1 MDDKWG
7 DYMTGKIQKKILM
20 LLIVLFGMTGIFS
33 SFEPQAQAA
42 GSFNAFDKLPS
53 TLAKPKKNS
62 PRILFVGNSLTFTND
77 LPKMVEQLCKKSGI
91 NARVEQVTK
100 GAHTLNRFAFA
111 ASGRPID
118 KQMRQQLMS
127 QLKKKKWDYV
137 VLQGQRHEAVTD
149 VADMRKAVAA
159 LEPLIKK
166 AGAQMVLYE
175 TWAPEKGH
183 FDYNGFD
190 RIASNPDEYQSKIAS
205 TYYSLAEKYKCAL
218 SPAGIAFARGQ
229 EIYPDIELFSSD
241 KLHPSAAGT
250 YLSACTMYAT
260 LFGKSPEGISYYP
273 PISGKNTKERAQI
286 GKKLQ
291 ALAADVTVRGKSSNN
306 AVLKF
311 SDTHMTLKTNT
322 SKKLNYILSPKG
334 EGTRV
339 TYWKSDNPKVVK
351 VDEDGKVTGC
361 VVGSANITAIL
372 NNGKKAVCKVA
383 VVQGNINLGVG
394 EKYKLQFDK
403 TYKWSSSN
411 PKIAIVKDNTII
423 AKKSGTVTFTGENS
437 GGTVKIKV
445 TVKSAPG
452 SIKMN
457 KEKTVAVGR
466 TAKLSVDLGSG
477 MTVNGVK
484 FSSSNPK
491 IVSVD
496 ANGYITGKRAGKAK
510 ITAKTYNGKQAV
522 CIVRVINQA
531 KNIES
536 ADGKNVI
543 RLQRGRTKQVKLRFY
558 PSNTSVKRVE
568 WKVSNKKII
577 SVTQNGKV
585 KGLKKGVAMLT
596 AKTTDG
602 SNLRLKIKVI
612 VK

>member
-1 MDDKWG
+1 MDGKWG
-7 DYMTGKIQKKILM
+7 DCMTKRIQKKILL
-20 LLIVLFGMTGIFS
+20 LLIALFGMMGIFS
-33 SFEPQAQAA
+33 SFEPQVQAA
-42 GSFNAFDKLPS
+42 GSFDAFEKMPS
-53 TLAKPKKNS
+53 TLARPKRNS

-77 LPKMVEQLCKKSGI
+77 LPQMVEQLCRKSGI

-149 VADMRKAVAA
+149 VSDMRKAVAA

-183 FDYNGFD
+183 FDYNGSSK
-190 RIASNPDEYQSKIAS
+190 IAANPNEYQSKIAS
-205 TYYSLAEKYKCAL
+205 TYYSLAEKHKCAL
-218 SPAGIAFARGQ
+218 SPAGIAFARAQ
-229 EIYPDIELFSSD
+229 VIYPDIELFNSD

-273 PISGKNTKERAQI
+273 PISGKNAKERAQI

-291 ALAADVTVRGKSSNN
+291 ALAADVTVRGGSSNN
-306 AVLKF
+306 ASLKF
-311 SDTHMTLKTNT
+311 SSAHMTVKTNA
-322 SKKLNYILSPKG
+322 SKTLSYKISPKVKG
-334 EGTRV
+334 ARV
-339 TYWKSDNPKVVK
+339 TYWKSDNPKVAG
-351 VDEDGKVTGC
+351 VDENGKVTGYA
-361 VVGSANITAIL
+361 VGSANITAIL
-372 NNGKKAVCKVA
+372 NNGKRAVCKVA
-383 VVQGNINLGVG
+383 VVQGNIKLGVG

-411 PKIAIVKDNTII
+411 SKIAIVKDNTII
-423 AKKSGTVTFTGENS
+423 ARKSGTATLTGKNS
-437 GGTVKIKV
+437 GGTVKMTV

-452 SIKMN
+452 SIKIN
-457 KEKTVAVGR
+457 KEKTVAVGK
-466 TAKLSVDLGSG
+466 TAKLSVSLGSG
-477 MTVNGVK
+477 MSVNGVK
-484 FSSSNPK
+484 FTSSNPK
-491 IVSVD
+491 IVTVD
-496 ANGYITGKRAGKAK
+496 ANGVLTGKRAGKAK
-510 ITAKTYNGKQAV
+510 ITAKTYNGKYAS
-522 CIVRVINQA
+522 CIVRVIHPA
-531 KNIES
+531 KNIEL
-536 ADGKNVI
+536 ADGGTVI
-543 RLQRGRTKQVKLRFY
+543 RLQKGRTKQVKLRFY
-558 PSNTSVKRVE
+558 PSNTTIKKVE
-568 WKVSNKKII
+568 WKVSNKKLL
-577 SVTQNGKV
+577 SVTQKGKI
-585 KGLKKGVAMLT
+585 KGLKKGVVMLT

-612 VK
+612 IK